1 MANESKP
8 VFKGKV
14 TLGENVILGVASWS
28 HSGQGRSS
36 LDDTVMGDKAN
47 RYLPD
52 ILEGGK
58 VTLSGNYKKDDTTG
72 HSAMLSAMFNE
83 SGISNIRFYVDATSY
98 YTPNDTTA
106 ANWLLPAGMPVSRVL
121 VESYDVDF
129 SGPKGA
135 LGKFSSS
142 MQVDGV
148 LTLK

>member
-1 MANESKP
+1 MALESKP

-14 TLGENVILGVASWS
+14 TLGTHTVLGVASWS

-36 LDDTVMGDKAN
+36 LDDTVMGDKTN

-58 VTLSGNYKKDDTTG
+58 ISISGNYKRDDTTG

-83 SGISNIRFYVDATSY
+83 SAIGNIRLYVDATSY
-98 YTPNDTTA
+98 FTPNDTTA
-106 ANWLLPAGMPVSRVL
+106 ANWNIPANYPVSQVF

-135 LGKFSSS
+135 LGKFSASL
-142 MQVDGV
+142 QVDGV
-148 LTLK
+148 MTLK

>member
-1 MANESKP
+1 MALESKP
-8 VFKGKV
+8 VFKGKA
-14 TLGENVILGVASWS
+14 TLGTSTILGVVSWS
-28 HSGQGRSS
+28 HSGQGRAS
-36 LDDTVMGDKAN
+36 LDDTEMGDKTN

-58 VTLSGNYKKDDTTG
+58 ITLSGNFKNDDTTG

-83 SGISNIRFYVDATSY
+83 SGIGNLRLYVDNTSY

-106 ANWLLPAGMPVSRVL
+106 ANWILPAGMPVSQVL

-135 LGKFSSS
+135 LGKFNSSL
-142 MQVDGV
+142 QVDGV
-148 LTLK
+148 LTFK